1 MKKSKFMAV
10 LAITA
15 LLFVFTGCSGTS
27 GNPAGGENPG
37 DNNGN
42 STDTTTVTTGTKTVG
57 SNGGS
62 VIAGDNVQI
71 KIPAGALNGDTAI
84 SVKYFATDDVP
95 AGFLGGVE
103 FGPDGTVFNSP
114 VEVTMQLIDEPENE
128 KVSIFCYDE
137 EEDMWY
143 FVTEAECT
151 DKTAKFKLNH
161 FSSYK
166 AIDTR
171 YEKYSR
177 FETEVRNGKAA
188 GLSDAQI
195 FDNYMDYLLNQEKL
209 MDKYIMI
216 GGYWFKPCGVSAN
229 GDYVLN
235 DNEGDPN
242 YLRGEVG
249 KSNEIKKDVTGVIGV
264 GGGISSSMEFLKNKK
279 KTIDRQDSFYVCVTV
294 YYEMIEPTIEVTA
307 APSTSV
313 RAGDKT
319 MIWVFCYYEDL
330 VMPNYELT
338 LPFELKHFSTSTN
351 KITTNS
357 LGMANFMATGL
368 DAGYDRIKVM
378 FRYEDAIFAGMAGGV
393 YAAGYIDLSCD
404 KPVKLSGKINEKTT
418 YTFDKT
424 PIDGY
429 DYTEQEGVLE
439 VGIEYDIDADLYIDE
454 LTGIF
459 DGDLFI
465 KNLTV
470 NTNSTPIKYHWSF
483 GEDSHGTITQKI
495 WATNKIE
502 ELSDEKFAIVGT
514 LKDGVLKFGQVD
526 TMYFGLNGSITLSGT
541 TNYSNIGVD
550 HGESV
555 DINDVYQEATVV
567 LLGTLYDIKCEDGT
581 TTVTKKEMKDSF
593 TTSVISTDEY
603 FYGIELGRD
612 QPEYALKELP
622 APASTTQT
630 ITVTL
635 PVNDEA
641 KDSEEGEGTEGTEG
655 SEGSQEA
662 QGSEE

>member
-1 MKKSKFMAV
+1 MRKSKFMAV
-10 LAITA
+10 LTFTA
-15 LLFVFTGCSGTS
+15 LLFVFTGCSGTG

-37 DNNGN
+37 NNNGN

-62 VIAGDNVQI
+62 VIAGENVTI
-71 KIPAGALNGDTAI
+71 NIPAGALNGGTAI
-84 SVKYFATDDVP
+84 SVKYFASDDLA

-161 FSSYK
+161 FSKYK

-177 FETEVRNGKAA
+177 FETEVRNGKAE

-249 KSNEIKKDVTGVIGV
+249 KSNEIKKDVTGLIGV

-279 KTIDRQDSFYVCVTV
+279 KTVNRQDSFYVCVTV

-330 VMPNYELT
+330 VMSNYELT

-404 KPVKLSGKINEKTT
+404 KPVKLSGKISEKQTF
-418 YTFDKT
+418 TFDKT
-424 PIDGY
+424 LNEIY
-429 DYTEQEGVLE
+429 QNTEQEGVLDVE
-439 VGIEYDIDADLYIDE
+439 IEYDIDADLYIDE
-454 LTGIF
+454 LTGII

-465 KNLTV
+465 KNLVV
-470 NTNSTPIKYHWSF
+470 NTTSTPIKYHWTS
-483 GEDSHGTITQKI
+483 GDDSYGTITDKL
-495 WATNKIE
+495 WTTCKIE
-502 ELSDEKFAIVGT
+502 ELSDEKFSIVGT
-514 LKDGVLKFGQVD
+514 LEDGVLKFGEISAAGMIVD
-526 TMYFGLNGSITLSGT
+526 VIGSMTLSGT
-541 TNYSNIGVD
+541 SIFTNNGVD
-550 HGESV
+550 HDRIINANETNSES
-555 DINDVYQEATVV
+555 TVV
-567 LLGTLYDIKCEDGT
+567 MLNTLYDIKCEDGT
-581 TTVTKKEMKDSF
+581 TTVTKKEMKEPF
-593 TTSVISTDEY
+593 TTGVLFHDNW
-603 FYGIELGRD
+603 FYGLEIYKGTD
-612 QPEYALKELP
+612 QAEYYLKSK
-622 APASTTQT
+622 PASTTQT

-641 KDSEEGEGTEGTEG
+641 KDSEEGEGTEG
-655 SEGSQEA
+655 SEVS